1 VRRRIDWLNVQDCL
15 DPQLSH
21 FLIVVVMIY
30 SPETPF
36 SDACLDYV
44 ISTTI
49 KQANLIFLTYT
60 QLIVH
65 ELTITVGSFGLC
77 TTNVTDVAN

>member
-1 VRRRIDWLNVQDCL
+1 MGYSYTCL
-15 DPQLSH
+15 AS
-21 FLIVVVMIY
+21 FLVDVKISESTEPPAMIQT
-30 SPETPF
+30 SLF
-36 SDACLDYV
+36 SF